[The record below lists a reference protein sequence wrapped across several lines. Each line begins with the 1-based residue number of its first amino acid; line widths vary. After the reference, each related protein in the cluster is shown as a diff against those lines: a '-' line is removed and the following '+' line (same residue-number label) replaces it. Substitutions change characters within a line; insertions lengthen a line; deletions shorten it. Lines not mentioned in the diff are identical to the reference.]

1 MRKFLLATVALIA
14 FAGPAITADMRA
26 PVYKAPPPVVPAW
39 SWTGCFA
46 GGHGGSLWT
55 KQDWTN
61 FTPGGDFFGA
71 WLGGHQANS
80 WLGGVQAGCDYQFA
94 GGFVIGIQGD
104 YAWTDAAGSH
114 DSAREIG
121 VAYHSKAK
129 SLASVTGRVGYAW
142 DRFLGYVRGGGAWQR
157 NDYSA
162 STIILGT
169 VYAGTETRS
178 GWTVGVGGE
187 YAFTNVL
194 SGFVEYSYYDYGSGR
209 VPLTPLLA
217 GLRPGLVDVKEFH
230 QRRPRRAQHPFRR
243 LARILSAR
251 CRLQRRA
258 RPYDQAGRGRS
269 GKVVAADPITFR
281 CCNRRRRLR
290 PWLDLRR
297 SLP

>member
-1 MRKFLLATVALIA
+1 MRKFLLATGALIA
-14 FAGPAITADMRA
+14 LVGPAIAADMRG
-26 PVYKAPPPVVPAW
+26 PVYKAPPVVPAW

-46 GGHGGSLWT
+46 GGHAGSLWT
-55 KQDWTN
+55 RQSWTN

-80 WLGGVQAGCDYQFA
+80 WLGGVQAGCDYQFS

-104 YAWTDAAGSH
+104 YAWTDAPGSH
-114 DSAREIG
+114 DSTREIG
-121 VAYHSKAK
+121 VAYHSKAN

-217 GLRPGLVDVKEFH
+217 GLRPGLVDVKETTSVV
-230 QRRPRRAQHPFRR
+230 RAGLNIRFGG
-243 LARILSAR
+243 S
-251 CRLQRRA
+251 
-258 RPYDQAGRGRS
+258 RGY
-269 GKVVAADPITFR
+269 
-281 CCNRRRRLR
+281 
-290 PWLDLRR
+290 
-297 SLP
+297 

>member
-1 MRKFLLATVALIA
+1 MRKFLLATAALIA
-14 FAGPAITADMRA
+14 LAGPAIAADMRA

-39 SWTGCFA
+39 SWTGCFV

-61 FTPGGDFFGA
+61 LTPGGDFFGA

-114 DSAREIG
+114 DSTREFG

-217 GLRPGLVDVKEFH
+217 GLRPGLVDVKETTSVV
-230 QRRPRRAQHPFRR
+230 RAGLNIRFGG
-243 LARILSAR
+243 L
-251 CRLQRRA
+251 
-258 RPYDQAGRGRS
+258 RGY
-269 GKVVAADPITFR
+269 
-281 CCNRRRRLR
+281 
-290 PWLDLRR
+290 
-297 SLP
+297 

>member
-1 MRKFLLATVALIA
+1 MPVWPIGYSVARGLAAYCSFRHHAGRVMRKFLLATAALIA
-14 FAGPAITADMRA
+14 FAGPAIAADMRA

-39 SWTGCFA
+39 SWTGCFV
-46 GGHGGSLWT
+46 GGHAGSLWT

-61 FTPGGDFFGA
+61 LTPGGDFFGA
-71 WLGGHQANS
+71 WLGRHQANS

-129 SLASVTGRVGYAW
+129 SLASLTGRAGYAW

-194 SGFVEYSYYDYGSGR
+194 SGFVEYSYYDYGTGR

-217 GLRPGLVDVKEFH
+217 GLRPGLVDVKESTSVV
-230 QRRPRRAQHPFRR
+230 RAGLNIRFGG
-243 LARILSAR
+243 L
-251 CRLQRRA
+251 
-258 RPYDQAGRGRS
+258 RGY
-269 GKVVAADPITFR
+269 
-281 CCNRRRRLR
+281 
-290 PWLDLRR
+290 
-297 SLP
+297 